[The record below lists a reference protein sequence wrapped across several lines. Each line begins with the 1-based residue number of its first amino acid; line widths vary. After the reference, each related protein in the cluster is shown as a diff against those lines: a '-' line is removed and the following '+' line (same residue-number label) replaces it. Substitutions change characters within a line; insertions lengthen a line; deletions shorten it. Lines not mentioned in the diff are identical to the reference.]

1 MYGYHECS
9 KHIMYRYHECSS
21 ISCMGTIFKTLS
33 KFVEVFTVKK
43 MHMFKNEPFFFVVV
57 GGRLTSNMLRY

>member
-1 MYGYHECS
+1 MGTTNAP
-9 KHIMYRYHECSS
+9 S
-21 ISCMGTIFKTLS
+21 IPCMGTIFKTLS